1 VDVVELEPA
10 IVHVARTLSTINLD
24 VLKNPKVHL
33 VIGDGRELLLTT
45 PETYDL
51 VFSEPSNPYR
61 AGVASLFSADFYA
74 SVRRKLRPGGIFLQ
88 WLQGYELDAQVI
100 RTAYATLASEL
111 PAVESWRIQR
121 GDLLLMA
128 TEQPVVHDLDRI
140 RSRIGAEPYRT
151 ALARTWGVDGIE
163 GFYAGYVA
171 IHSPGAGE

>member
-1 VDVVELEPA
+1 PA
-10 IVHVARTLSTINLD
+10 IVHVAQVLSAVNRE

-45 PETYDL
+45 GARYDL

-61 AGVASLFSADFYA
+61 AGVASLFSADFYRA
-74 SVRRKLRPGGIFLQ
+74 VRQRLRPGGIFLQ
-88 WLQGYELDAQVI
+88 WLQGYELDAQVV

-128 TEQPVVHDLDRI
+128 TEQPVVHDLDRV
-140 RSRIGAEPYRT
+140 RSRIGTEPYRT
-151 ALARTWGVDGIE
+151 ALARTWGVEGVE